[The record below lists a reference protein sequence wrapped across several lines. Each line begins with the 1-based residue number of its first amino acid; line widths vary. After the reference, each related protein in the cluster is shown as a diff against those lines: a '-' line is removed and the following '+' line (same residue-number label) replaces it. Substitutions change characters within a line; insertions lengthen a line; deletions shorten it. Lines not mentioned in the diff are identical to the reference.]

1 MKNRVKY
8 CIDHGI
14 YPKFSLIVLHLLR
27 CFCVLVICIKVFC
40 IPGHPWPFIT
50 RNGGIN
56 FIGSQLSKIL
66 WKKILRVKIT
76 LFAGDVVRSQNKNTH
91 AGGEKN
97 HSRREDHNRETWY
110 RGLEPIYTRGGTLRC
125 REVHVSGQHRT
136 SQNQIRHSY
145 SPR

>member
-14 YPKFSLIVLHLLR
+14 YSKSSLIVLHLVR
-27 CFCVLVICIKVFC
+27 CFCVSVICIVVFC

-50 RNGGIN
+50 RNDSN

-91 AGGEKN
+91 PGGEKN

>member
-14 YPKFSLIVLHLLR
+14 YSKFSLIVLHLVHY
-27 CFCVLVICIKVFC
+27 FCVSVICIVVFC
-40 IPGHPWPFIT
+40 IPFHPWPFKT
-50 RNGGIN
+50 RNDTSL
-56 FIGSQLSKIL
+56 IGSRLSKIL

-91 AGGEKN
+91 PGGEKN
-97 HSRREDHNRETWY
+97 HSRREDHYRETWY

>member
-14 YPKFSLIVLHLLR
+14 YSKFSLIVLHLVR
-27 CFCVLVICIKVFC
+27 CFCVSVVCIKVFC
-40 IPGHPWPFIT
+40 IPFHPWPFKT
-50 RNGGIN
+50 RNDTSLIA
-56 FIGSQLSKIL
+56 SRLSKIL

-91 AGGEKN
+91 PGGEKN
-97 HSRREDHNRETWY
+97 HSRREDHYRETWY
-110 RGLEPIYTRGGTLRC
+110 RGLEPIYTWGGTLRC